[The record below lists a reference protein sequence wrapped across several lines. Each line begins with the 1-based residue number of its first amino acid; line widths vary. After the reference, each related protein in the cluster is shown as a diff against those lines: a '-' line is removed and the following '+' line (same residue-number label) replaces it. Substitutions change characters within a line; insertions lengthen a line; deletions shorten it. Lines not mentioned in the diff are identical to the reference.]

1 MSDALI
7 CEVKWGQSND
17 ACFNHNLERTTL
29 MSKAC
34 VMGPD
39 LVHVLTPSQQLTIYW
54 WWVVHALITK
64 LLRNLAV
71 DNLSVVLKS

>member
-1 MSDALI
+1 
-7 CEVKWGQSND
+7 
-17 ACFNHNLERTTL
+17 
-29 MSKAC
+29 
-34 VMGPD
+34 MGPD

-71 DNLSVVLKS
+71 DNLSGNRVVSVCFTTCMVSIVI

>member
-34 VMGPD
+34 GFRVAE
-39 LVHVLTPSQQLTIYW
+39 L
-54 WWVVHALITK
+54 
-64 LLRNLAV
+64 
-71 DNLSVVLKS
+71 